1 MTTPAEPKRIEANLA
16 VIRAYLKR
24 KFPHHVLTE
33 VDAPGLYQQFSMT
46 NTELDTHYKLKV
58 VWFTLADHGQTP
70 ETILSALERDNVA
83 GKMMQATDY
92 FVW

>member
-33 VDAPGLYQQFSMT
+33 VDAPGLYDKYGT
-46 NTELDTHYKLKV
+46 RH
-58 VWFTLADHGQTP
+58 TL
-70 ETILSALERDNVA
+70 
-83 GKMMQATDY
+83 QAKGGLVYTGRPRANS
-92 FVW
+92 